1 MIEDE
6 LKLTPE
12 ELLQTKD
19 RVVEQWRLL
28 PAEHQATM
36 LLVLLKSIDNA
47 DMSAWT
53 RNAITTL
60 YPPPEQIDPL
70 VSVPLVTRDKLAQ
83 LDIPEEEISSLT
95 DRDLSAIASRIEAA
109 FTREEFWN
117 EVFHQALEFHTEQ
130 VLLAKRS
137 KPFLAH

>member
-1 MIEDE
+1 MAEEDQ
-6 LKLTPE
+6 KFTPE

-19 RVVEQWRLL
+19 RVLEQWRLL

-53 RNAITTL
+53 RNAIATL
-60 YPPPEQIDPL
+60 YPLPEQTQPI
-70 VSVPLVTRDKLAQ
+70 VSVSLVTREKLAQ
-83 LDIPEEEISSLT
+83 LDITEHELATLT
-95 DRDLSAIASRIEAA
+95 DEDLNAIAGRIETALSH
-109 FTREEFWN
+109 EDFWN

-137 KPFLAH
+137 KLL